1 MKIDMDF
8 AWQHTYDRVCLS
20 VDGELYPVVSTE
32 GPNCVVDDTGDTQ
45 PTEGYYL
52 RNLCEENNGS
62 DLPDTCTL
70 MSSGRMFVVFD
81 YGFDN
86 GIVELYGDPLR

>member
-8 AWQHTYDRVCLS
+8 AWEHTYDRVCLS
-20 VDGELYPVVSTE
+20 VNGDLYPVVSTE
-32 GPNCVVDDTGDTQ
+32 GRVVDDTGSTS

-52 RNLCEENNGS
+52 RDLCEDNNGS
-62 DLPDTCTL
+62 ELPDTCSL

-81 YGFDN
+81 YGFNN